1 MNQNYSDV
9 VEQVSQILLQAIQER
24 EPSLCENVKQVDAS
38 LAKLLRLVGQQV
50 MSMLFNNLAE
60 QVTQEAKEKGLLI
73 HRNSRI
79 KYSVIFGNIEVNS
92 PYLWDKKQH
101 RGISPV
107 KEKLGIKS
115 GERSPY
121 VKRALT
127 DFGAEES
134 FGQASQ
140 RFEEHYGW
148 KVNVVVFRRK

>member
-1 MNQNYSDV
+1 MNQNYSDI

-24 EPSLCENVKQVDAS
+24 ESFLCENVKQVEVS

-50 MSMLFNNLAE
+50 MSMLFNSLAE
-60 QVTQEAKEKGLLI
+60 QVTQEEKQKGLVI
-73 HRNSRI
+73 HRHSRL
-79 KYSVIFGNIEVNS
+79 KYSVIFGNIKINS
-92 PYLWDKKQH
+92 PYLWDKKHH

-107 KEKLGIKS
+107 KERLGIKS
-115 GERSPY
+115 GERSPC

-140 RFEEHYGW
+140 RFEEHYG
-148 KVNVVVFRRK
+148 